1 MAELKDFQEAL
12 VNQGRLL
19 GQHHQTVDALSVSV
33 SDLAKQQSVQQTQL
47 AQISANLRDI
57 SAHLA
62 QLQVP
67 VRTGI
72 EPAATPLPTSGS
84 FPVGKPEKFDGAPNL
99 CSGFLLQCSIYF
111 ANSPPCSDKSRIA
124 FVVSLLVGKA
134 LDWATAVWPSYE
146 RGTYEEFIKDFKA
159 VFDHPNEGKT
169 AGDLLFQLHQ
179 GSRSVA
185 QYALEFRTVAAG
197 TGWNEPALLTA
208 FRHGLHMDIRKELAY
223 RHDGLTLE
231 ELISLAIRLDQLKN
245 GANPAPRKS
254 PVYRAPQL
262 PLTPSPL
269 PPLASRSTPELSPE
283 EPMQVDTSRLS
294 PGERQRRMRRGL
306 CLYCGNPGHILR
318 NCSLRPQ
325 RNPLSFT
332 NRQDSTAPPSAT
344 PRTSAVSSPAP
355 GMVAKS
361 FMIPVTLYYENFS
374 CVFPALIDSG
384 AEGNFMNIQVVKLLQ
399 VPVSTLK
406 RPLRLSAV
414 DGDPVGP
421 GYVTSITSP
430 VTMDISALHSEKLPF
445 FVLETAEYAVILGL
459 SWLKLHDPSISWSNR
474 DIIAWSPYCFKHCL
488 SFPSLVISS
497 TSIESPD
504 QSPVCIPPEYCDL
517 AEVFNKANATKLPP
531 HRENYGIGDK
541 ELLAIKLAFDEWRH
555 WLEGAQYPFLV
566 LTDHKNLEY
575 LRSAK
580 RLNSRQARWSLFFSR
595 FNFQI
600 TYRPGTRNT
609 KADAL
614 SRIFENEP
622 SEPPASKPILE
633 PNIVLSPVRWEIDDE
648 IDRLNMVEP
657 VPETCPTDR
666 LYVPAQVRDR
676 LVTWAHTSL
685 TSGHPGET
693 RTYQLLSGKYWW
705 ESMSKDVHRFVSSCS
720 TCSQCKTPRALPA
733 GKLMPL
739 PIPARPWSHIA
750 VDFVTDLPDSEGNTV
765 ILTVI
770 DRFSRGVRFV
780 PFPSLPTAFQTA
792 ECLFNYVFRFF
803 GIPENIVSDRGTQF
817 TSQVWSAFME
827 RLGVSVSL
835 TSGYHPQANGQ
846 CERMNQELGKFL
858 RVYCHENQND
868 WSAYLPWA
876 EMAQNSLVSSTTSLT
891 PFQCMLGYQP
901 PLMPWSAQ
909 SSDVPSV
916 EHWMRR
922 SEEVWEQTHQRIEN
936 VLRKHKHYADR
947 RRGDTPSYNPGDRV
961 WLSTRDFRL
970 TEGSRKLMPKYIGPF
985 KILNKINDVTYK
997 LELPAQYRV
1006 CSSFHVSLLKPV
1018 VPGPLDAASPEATP
1032 PPPVLVEGAPVYA
1045 VRRLLD
1051 SRRRRGALQYLV
1063 DWEGFGPEERSWVP
1077 AADVLDPAL
1086 ITDFHNRHPSR
1097 PAPRSRGRPRG
1108 PFVNPSAGGQRG
1120 RPRRFSLSPSANRRR
1135 GRPRRFTPSS
1145 AGDPQG
1151 RGPVGGTPV
1160 PRRGRSVSVRPDSP
1174 AGGGGRHGGRPRS
1187 FRSDSLGGGDV
1198 TLPGFPCS
1206 RASPDSTSQ
1215 RATFDDATPASN
1227 PVRSPSPEF

>member
-1 MAELKDFQEAL
+1 MGFELRSLWFDGCVKVLPNQQQWANGPFLSKFTVFEQASDEHYQTFCCWSQVWFRVLEPIPVLIRQEKPETDCQSIAGLEFYNPLPAVTSVLTTKPVSQAYWAFRALGRGTEGLSFPRSFVRGQCKQIHELRHVKVGCHRAKWKQLLEQAEVWVNFPGPSFKSAYRGPLKGPPKIPESALGGLPDPSRPFTCAFFHPLPPTACYSNIRNRYGVQYINRIITLPGALQRDPSRTLPAAFKFFSGAYFTCKQCPQQNSTSQNGEHMQQNSQSAGIAAGSAAATQHNSPSRAGRSIKGHGHRHLCGTQEA
-12 VNQGRLL
+12 QRRQKPTPTPAWRGRSSVRHFSPLQFIKRDL
-19 GQHHQTVDALSVSV
+19 NLRVPKQLFVSAFPAICQCVTVCDIDSSVCVLHYVMYNASQKNDNLAVKDEAVKTCNLRMATGNVVRSTTGAMLMYMKRLSQ
-33 SDLAKQQSVQQTQL
+33 K
-47 AQISANLRDI
+47 AQILNRRYTTAKKLHIILSLVGQNFASPFHDEWKFYDE
-57 SAHLA
+57 
-62 QLQVP
+62 QVP

-124 FVVSLLVGKA
+124 FVVSLLIGKA

-146 RGTYEEFIKDFKA
+146 RGTYEDFIKDFKA

-269 PPLASRSTPELSPE
+269 PPLASRSTPELSAE

-531 HRENYGIGDK
+531 HREYDCAIDLINDQIPPKSRVYPLTQAEDQAMEEYIQ
-541 ELLAIKLAFDEWRH
+541 EALAQGYIRPSTSPAAAGFFFVKKKDGGLRPCIDYRGLNAITK
-555 WLEGAQYPFLV
+555 PFFIS
-566 LTDHKNLEY
+566 TP
-575 LRSAK
+575 
-580 RLNSRQARWSLFFSR
+580 F
-595 FNFQI
+595 
-600 TYRPGTRNT
+600 
-609 KADAL
+609 
-614 SRIFENEP
+614 
-622 SEPPASKPILE
+622 
-633 PNIVLSPVRWEIDDE
+633 
-648 IDRLNMVEP
+648 
-657 VPETCPTDR
+657 
-666 LYVPAQVRDR
+666 
-676 LVTWAHTSL
+676 
-685 TSGHPGET
+685 
-693 RTYQLLSGKYWW
+693 
-705 ESMSKDVHRFVSSCS
+705 SSC
-720 TCSQCKTPRALPA
+720 
-733 GKLMPL
+733 G
-739 PIPARPWSHIA
+739 
-750 VDFVTDLPDSEGNTV
+750 
-765 ILTVI
+765 
-770 DRFSRGVRFV
+770 
-780 PFPSLPTAFQTA
+780 
-792 ECLFNYVFRFF
+792 
-803 GIPENIVSDRGTQF
+803 
-817 TSQVWSAFME
+817 
-827 RLGVSVSL
+827 
-835 TSGYHPQANGQ
+835 SG
-846 CERMNQELGKFL
+846 
-858 RVYCHENQND
+858 
-868 WSAYLPWA
+868 
-876 EMAQNSLVSSTTSLT
+876 
-891 PFQCMLGYQP
+891 
-901 PLMPWSAQ
+901 
-909 SSDVPSV
+909 
-916 EHWMRR
+916 
-922 SEEVWEQTHQRIEN
+922 
-936 VLRKHKHYADR
+936 
-947 RRGDTPSYNPGDRV
+947 
-961 WLSTRDFRL
+961 
-970 TEGSRKLMPKYIGPF
+970 
-985 KILNKINDVTYK
+985 
-997 LELPAQYRV
+997 
-1006 CSSFHVSLLKPV
+1006 
-1018 VPGPLDAASPEATP
+1018 AT
-1032 PPPVLVEGAPVYA
+1032 
-1045 VRRLLD
+1045 
-1051 SRRRRGALQYLV
+1051 
-1063 DWEGFGPEERSWVP
+1063 
-1077 AADVLDPAL
+1077 
-1086 ITDFHNRHPSR
+1086 
-1097 PAPRSRGRPRG
+1097 
-1108 PFVNPSAGGQRG
+1108 
-1120 RPRRFSLSPSANRRR
+1120 
-1135 GRPRRFTPSS
+1135 
-1145 AGDPQG
+1145 
-1151 RGPVGGTPV
+1151 
-1160 PRRGRSVSVRPDSP
+1160 
-1174 AGGGGRHGGRPRS
+1174 
-1187 FRSDSLGGGDV
+1187 
-1198 TLPGFPCS
+1198 
-1206 RASPDSTSQ
+1206 
-1215 RATFDDATPASN
+1215 
-1227 PVRSPSPEF
+1227 

>member
-124 FVVSLLVGKA
+124 FVVSLLIGKA

-146 RGTYEEFIKDFKA
+146 RGTYEDFIKDFKA

-269 PPLASRSTPELSPE
+269 PPLASRSTLELSPE

-325 RNPLSFT
+325 RNPLSFA

-399 VPVSTLK
+399 VPVSSLK

-531 HRENYGIGDK
+531 HREYDCAIDLINDQIPPKSRVYPLTQAEDQAMEEYIQEALAQGYIRPSTSPAAAGFFFVKKKDGGLRPCIDYRGLNAITKPFSYPLPLVPVALEQLRGATIFTKLDLRSAYNLIRVRKGDEWKTAFLTARGHYEYRVMSFGLRNAPSVFQSFINDVLRDMLGRFVIAYIDDILVYSPDLPTHVQHVRRVLSRLLENQLYVKGEKCEFHLSSVSFLGYIISPEGVVMDDRKITAVANWPIPNSIRELQKFLGFANFYRRFIRNFSSVAAPLTSLLKGNAKRLVWNPQAGSAFEELKRRFTTAPLLQHPDPTKPFVVEVDASNVGVGAVLSQRSGEPPKLRPVAYFSHKLSPAERNYGIGDK

-580 RLNSRQARWSLFFSR
+580 RLNSRQARWSLFF
-595 FNFQI
+595 FAI
-600 TYRPGTRNT
+600 
-609 KADAL
+609 
-614 SRIFENEP
+614 
-622 SEPPASKPILE
+622 
-633 PNIVLSPVRWEIDDE
+633 
-648 IDRLNMVEP
+648 
-657 VPETCPTDR
+657 
-666 LYVPAQVRDR
+666 
-676 LVTWAHTSL
+676 
-685 TSGHPGET
+685 
-693 RTYQLLSGKYWW
+693 
-705 ESMSKDVHRFVSSCS
+705 
-720 TCSQCKTPRALPA
+720 
-733 GKLMPL
+733 
-739 PIPARPWSHIA
+739 
-750 VDFVTDLPDSEGNTV
+750 
-765 ILTVI
+765 
-770 DRFSRGVRFV
+770 
-780 PFPSLPTAFQTA
+780 
-792 ECLFNYVFRFF
+792 
-803 GIPENIVSDRGTQF
+803 
-817 TSQVWSAFME
+817 
-827 RLGVSVSL
+827 
-835 TSGYHPQANGQ
+835 
-846 CERMNQELGKFL
+846 
-858 RVYCHENQND
+858 
-868 WSAYLPWA
+868 
-876 EMAQNSLVSSTTSLT
+876 
-891 PFQCMLGYQP
+891 
-901 PLMPWSAQ
+901 
-909 SSDVPSV
+909 
-916 EHWMRR
+916 
-922 SEEVWEQTHQRIEN
+922 
-936 VLRKHKHYADR
+936 
-947 RRGDTPSYNPGDRV
+947 
-961 WLSTRDFRL
+961 
-970 TEGSRKLMPKYIGPF
+970 
-985 KILNKINDVTYK
+985 
-997 LELPAQYRV
+997 
-1006 CSSFHVSLLKPV
+1006 
-1018 VPGPLDAASPEATP
+1018 
-1032 PPPVLVEGAPVYA
+1032 
-1045 VRRLLD
+1045 
-1051 SRRRRGALQYLV
+1051 
-1063 DWEGFGPEERSWVP
+1063 
-1077 AADVLDPAL
+1077 
-1086 ITDFHNRHPSR
+1086 
-1097 PAPRSRGRPRG
+1097 
-1108 PFVNPSAGGQRG
+1108 
-1120 RPRRFSLSPSANRRR
+1120 
-1135 GRPRRFTPSS
+1135 
-1145 AGDPQG
+1145 
-1151 RGPVGGTPV
+1151 
-1160 PRRGRSVSVRPDSP
+1160 
-1174 AGGGGRHGGRPRS
+1174 
-1187 FRSDSLGGGDV
+1187 
-1198 TLPGFPCS
+1198 
-1206 RASPDSTSQ
+1206 
-1215 RATFDDATPASN
+1215 
-1227 PVRSPSPEF
+1227 